1 MVSPPDPLRR
11 KGLRLRAEALPE
23 SAFDAWRSATLN
35 RLAEHRAGTGA
46 MDAAQARARA
56 AEVLDRNLPL
66 GLRTPHHHV
75 ITLHADPSPMA
86 ATVGAD
92 GEGGCDADADAD
104 ARARDEP
111 VAWSWLRVRDEEQG
125 RVAFAFDVHVRRSR
139 ADDCGVPVIE
149 AVEAIAGH
157 LGAEVLWHN
166 VFAADHVMV
175 SMLRGRGYDLSVS
188 QLRLALG
195 ASAAAGT
202 SAGTTAGTSAGAD
215 VPGGIE
221 LRPMTAQQ
229 FDAWFDGQ
237 EEAYA
242 AELTA
247 AGTVGPI
254 EAPARAAA
262 DMAQLL

>member
-1 MVSPPDPLRR
+1 
-11 KGLRLRAEALPE
+11 
-23 SAFDAWRSATLN
+23 
-35 RLAEHRAGTGA
+35 

-75 ITLHADPSPMA
+75 ITLHADPSPVD
-86 ATVGAD
+86 ATGGAD
-92 GEGGCDADADAD
+92 AEDGYDAVF
-104 ARARDEP
+104 RARDEP

-262 DMAQLL
+262 DMAQLLPHGFATPHQLLLSAYADGRHVGHLWMALQPMTRSRPMTFG